1 MYTHPAVLIG
11 GPPHSGKSVL
21 LHALSQALRR
31 AAVDHYALR
40 SCPDGEGDFSQEA
53 TPDTVRAIRIKGE
66 WTPEWV
72 DTICR
77 DIRNRHLPLL
87 VDVGG
92 RPTLDQERIFDACTH
107 AILLTKDEASHNEW
121 CDRVGRHGLP
131 LLADLTSRQDEPSV
145 VLDANPPLRAVVSDL
160 NRNQS
165 ITNPVVDRLTSLLA
179 RLFATDQADL
189 RRHHLSMAPPDVE
202 LVIDLERLA
211 VTLGWVLPNE
221 KLTWLPEHVP
231 PLIDYLP
238 AATPLAIYGRGTNW
252 IHAGLARLAFP
263 AAYHSFDV
271 RLGWVQAVSL
281 PRAEAHSAPSP
292 LVLRIHA
299 AADYLHLEYSLNGG
313 YLDIVERD
321 EIVAP
326 AIPSSKGVILSGKV
340 PYWLTTS
347 LAITYADAPWLAV
360 YQPQLQGAVV
370 VHSTV
375 RSPTLGQRLPI
386 AASLG

>member
-1 MYTHPAVLIG
+1 MHTHPAVLIG

-21 LHALSQALRR
+21 LFAISQALRR
-31 AAVDHYALR
+31 AGVDHYALR

-92 RPTLDQERIFDACTH
+92 RPTLDQERIFDVCTH
-107 AILLTKDEASHNEW
+107 AILLTKDEASHKEW
-121 CDRVGRHGLP
+121 QDHIDRHGLR
-131 LLADLTSRQDEPSV
+131 LLADLASCLDEPSAL
-145 VLDANPPLRAVVSDL
+145 LDDGLLLRARISGL
-160 NRNQS
+160 NRNQP
-165 ITNPVVDRLTSLLA
+165 IANPVVEQLTSLLA
-179 RLFATDQADL
+179 RLFATDQEDL
-189 RRHHLSMAPPDVE
+189 RRHHLSMAPADVE
-202 LVIDLERLA
+202 LVIDLDRLA
-211 VTLGWVLPNE
+211 VTLGCALPNA
-221 KLTWLPEHVP
+221 KLTWLPEHLP
-231 PLIDYLP
+231 QLIDYLP
-238 AATPLAIYGRGTNW
+238 TATPLALYGRGTNW
-252 IHAGLARLAFP
+252 IHACLARLAFP

-281 PRAEAHSAPSP
+281 PRAQAPFASSP
-292 LVLRIHA
+292 LVLRIHD

-313 YLDIVERD
+313 FFDIAERD
-321 EIVAP
+321 MIVAP
-326 AIPSSKGVILSGKV
+326 AIPSGKGVILSGKL

-347 LAITYADAPWLAV
+347 LAVTYADAPWLAV

-386 AASLG
+386 TIALE